1 VAAESLNVPNPTE
14 TSRRPGRSS
23 AILSRTS
30 HPGVYGRGDRY
41 VVVYRRAGRQR
52 KQTVATFSEARAIKL
67 AEDAAERSERL
78 GPTLHGFALGWVA
91 DYEGQGPDII
101 SEATRKEYARLLTT
115 FALNYFSPQTL
126 LGDVDGR
133 ALLDFVIW
141 LSTYRG
147 DRGRLSDRSVANA
160 VVPLRLCIADAE
172 RSGLVKEGVG
182 SALSDT
188 RRRRGPCREEGRFLT
203 RRQLRLVMAE
213 IPERWILFFELL
225 ASTGLRVSEA
235 IALRWMDL
243 DLGKEPHLK
252 VRRSC
257 VRGVIGNP
265 KSRFGHRLVPLA
277 ADLVSRLL
285 AARLAGF
292 EDTSLVFSTRN
303 GTAINPGNVRKR
315 VLAPAVKRAG
325 LSRVGFHAFRHTCAS
340 LLIER
345 GLSLLR
351 LQLWMGHH
359 SASYTI
365 DVYGHLIDHD
375 LSPALA
381 RNSGGPR
388 RPRWRTESRRPEGH
402 PG

>member
-1 VAAESLNVPNPTE
+1 
-14 TSRRPGRSS
+14 
-23 AILSRTS
+23 
-30 HPGVYGRGDRY
+30 
-41 VVVYRRAGRQR
+41 VVVYRRAGCQR

-91 DYEGQGPDII
+91 DYEGQGPDVI

-115 FALNYFSPQTL
+115 FTLNYFTPQTL
-126 LGDVDGR
+126 LGDVDAE
-133 ALLDFVIW
+133 ALTNFSAW

-147 DRGRLSDRSVANA
+147 DRGLLSDRSDANA

-172 RSGLVKEGVG
+172 RRGLLEEGVG
-182 SALSDT
+182 SGLSAA
-188 RRRRGPCREEGRFLT
+188 RRRSGPDRAEGCFLT
-203 RRQLRLVMAE
+203 RRQLRSLIAE
-213 IPERWILFFELL
+213 IPGQWVLFFELL

-252 VRRSC
+252 VRRSI

-265 KSRFGHRLVPLA
+265 KSRFGRRRVPLA
-277 ADLVSRLL
+277 PDVVERLRT
-285 AARLAGF
+285 ARSAVLEEA
-292 EDTSLVFSTRN
+292 SLVFSTRN

-325 LSRVGFHAFRHTCAS
+325 LSSIGFHAFRHTCAS

-359 SASYTI
+359 SAAYTI
-365 DVYGHLIDHD
+365 DIYGHLIDD
-375 LSPALA
+375 ELSPALDLGVELEE
-381 RNSGGPR
+381 RSTTPDWTHR
-388 RPRWRTESRRPEGH
+388 S
-402 PG
+402 